1 MRRRRTIYIYTVRER
16 ERAIGER
23 VFSSYVCALRV
34 CVCVMSLN
42 ECKRNEEKFF
52 SPRRA
57 ATWSDGYI
65 SHNSAP
71 LQKRRLLTTTTT
83 ARERERLK
91 NATSLEVVIVVV
103 VVVVAKTTDEDDD
116 DDEDDDEEEQED
128 QCAFLCIVGGKL
140 GERGNESRRGD
151 ETRDVGETS
160 HVSRRRLRRR
170 TRSAAAAAILL
181 LESHRTERDE
191 AHQGGSNCSFSRKR
205 IRPRR
210 EREKRRKDERGV
222 RRNGRCAG
230 VIGYGAGVD
239 GREREKVFG
248 GFGW

>member
-1 MRRRRTIYIYTVRER
+1 
-16 ERAIGER
+16 
-23 VFSSYVCALRV
+23 
-34 CVCVMSLN
+34 VCVMSLN
-42 ECKRNEEKFF
+42 ECKRNEEKEEPPLGLMVKFLTIL
-52 SPRRA
+52 P
-57 ATWSDGYI
+57 
-65 SHNSAP
+65 P

-83 ARERERLK
+83 TTARERERERLK

-116 DDEDDDEEEQED
+116 DDDEDDDEEEQED
-128 QCAFLCIVGGKL
+128 QCAFLCIVGGKF

>member
-1 MRRRRTIYIYTVRER
+1 
-16 ERAIGER
+16 
-23 VFSSYVCALRV
+23 
-34 CVCVMSLN
+34 MSLN

-103 VVVVAKTTDEDDD
+103 VVVDAKTTDEDDD
-116 DDEDDDEEEQED
+116 DDDDEEEEEQED

>member
-1 MRRRRTIYIYTVRER
+1 M
-16 ERAIGER
+16 
-23 VFSSYVCALRV
+23 
-34 CVCVMSLN
+34 CVMSLN
-42 ECKRNEEKFF
+42 ECKRNEEKEEPPLGLMVKFLTIL
-52 SPRRA
+52 PPYKKGDCCNLPG
-57 ATWSDGYI
+57 WS
-65 SHNSAP
+65 
-71 LQKRRLLTTTTT
+71 QKTTTTTTT
-83 ARERERLK
+83 ARERERERLK

-116 DDEDDDEEEQED
+116 DDDEDDDEEEQED
-128 QCAFLCIVGGKL
+128 QCAFLCIVGGKF

-222 RRNGRCAG
+222 RRNARCAG

>member
-1 MRRRRTIYIYTVRER
+1 M
-16 ERAIGER
+16 
-23 VFSSYVCALRV
+23 
-34 CVCVMSLN
+34 CVMSLN
-42 ECKRNEEKFF
+42 ECKRNEEKEEPPLGLMVKFLTIL
-52 SPRRA
+52 PPYKKGDCCNLPG
-57 ATWSDGYI
+57 WS
-65 SHNSAP
+65 
-71 LQKRRLLTTTTT
+71 QKTTTTTT

-116 DDEDDDEEEQED
+116 DDDEDDDEEEQED
-128 QCAFLCIVGGKL
+128 QCAFLCIVGGKF